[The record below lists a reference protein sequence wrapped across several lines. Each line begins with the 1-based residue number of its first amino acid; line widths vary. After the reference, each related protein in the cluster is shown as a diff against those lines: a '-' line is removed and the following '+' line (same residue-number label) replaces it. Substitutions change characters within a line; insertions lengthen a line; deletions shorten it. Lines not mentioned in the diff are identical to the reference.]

1 VFIVGLYLDKIHM
14 KVGNYVI
21 RIWFVDSTIRG
32 SSPSLPANIFF
43 LWRETFNFEAAKT
56 PKKTDRHRT
65 K

>member
-1 VFIVGLYLDKIHM
+1 VTVIAIGIV
-14 KVGNYVI
+14 VVVI
-21 RIWFVDSTIRG
+21 PIGAAARG

-56 PKKTDRHRT
+56 PKKTDRRRT

>member
-1 VFIVGLYLDKIHM
+1 MVLEVLIKNIEVPKIRDL
-14 KVGNYVI
+14 KKIPEN
-21 RIWFVDSTIRG
+21 TPNIRG

-56 PKKTDRHRT
+56 PKKTDRRRT